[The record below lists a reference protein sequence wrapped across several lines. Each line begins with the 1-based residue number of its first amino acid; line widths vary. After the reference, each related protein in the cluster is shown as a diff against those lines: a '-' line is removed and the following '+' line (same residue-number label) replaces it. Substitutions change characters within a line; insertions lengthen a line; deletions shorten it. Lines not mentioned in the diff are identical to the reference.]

1 MKRTLALI
9 AGALLLT
16 ATVTGCSATLNN
28 RLQSAAATQGALSAG
43 ITLPPWPAE
52 CRIAEPHASI
62 HTGDELRALLKRERA
77 ALNRANARTKRC
89 AEFYDDLLARMGG
102 KP

>member
-1 MKRTLALI
+1 M
-9 AGALLLT
+9 LT
-16 ATVTGCSATLNN
+16 ETGCSATLKS
-28 RLQSAAATQGALSAG
+28 RLDAAATQAGKVAAG

-77 ALNRANARTKRC
+77 ALDRANARQKRC
-89 AEFYDDLLARMGG
+89 AGFYDDLIARLAR
-102 KP
+102 

>member
-16 ATVTGCSATLNN
+16 ATVSGCSATLNN
-28 RLQSAAATQGALSAG
+28 RLQSAATQAGTIAAG

-52 CRIAEPHASI
+52 CRISEPHAAI
-62 HTGDELRALLKRERA
+62 KTGDELRALLKRERA
-77 ALNRANARTKRC
+77 ALDRANSRTKRC
-89 AEFYDDLLARMGG
+89 AEFYDDLIKRLAA
-102 KP
+102 